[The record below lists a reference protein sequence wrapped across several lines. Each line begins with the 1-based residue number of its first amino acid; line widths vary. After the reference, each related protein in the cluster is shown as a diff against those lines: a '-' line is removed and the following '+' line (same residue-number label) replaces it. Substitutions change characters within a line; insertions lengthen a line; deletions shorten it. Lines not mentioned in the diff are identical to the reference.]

1 MVMRSFASDNNSGVH
16 PRIMDAI
23 IKANDNHAVGYGDDP
38 WTEAATAKI
47 REVFG
52 EGAAPFDK
60 SFHLLLNL
68 AVGGNYDGGRMPSAD
83 ELPARMKVDY
93 VKWYQK

>member
-1 MVMRSFASDNNSGVH
+1 MKTG
-16 PRIMDAI
+16 
-23 IKANDNHAVGYGDDP
+23 
-38 WTEAATAKI
+38 T
-47 REVFG
+47 G

-60 SFHLLLNL
+60 SFHILLNL
-68 AVGGNYDGGRMPSAD
+68 AVGGNYDGGKMPSAD